1 MLGVSCVCRAV
12 VRKEIMEKHLNESS
26 YLKIHLF
33 LI

>member
-1 MLGVSCVCRAV
+1 MLGVSCVSRAV
-12 VRKEIMEKHLNESS
+12 VGKEITGKHLNKSS